1 MKEWGIVQRTQK
13 PAERA
18 LSGPSWN
25 NMKNKI
31 NKVVFSCNAN
41 YTVNI

>member
-18 LSGPSWN
+18 PSGPSWN

-31 NKVVFSCNAN
+31 NKTAFSCNAN